1 MRVIAPGRPQVSN
14 GEFEW
19 SVLTGAAGET
29 RLGSEGVPVAPVAAS
44 ESMTLLTCL
53 EDVRD
58 AVTRVAGGAQRL
70 MSLYTPDLEP
80 QLYEQTAFLDIMKR
94 FVLARSFAKVR
105 VVLADPHRMI
115 RDNNRFLAMAR
126 RLTSYIDIRIAP
138 GEAKR
143 PFASY
148 LIADDRALVYRTN
161 SESFDGVADF
171 NNPAIARLHLNH
183 FDEIWHSVAP
193 EFNLRAVSR

>member
-1 MRVIAPGRPQVSN
+1 VSN

-19 SVLTGAAGET
+19 NILTGAAPPSGPDPGAA
-29 RLGSEGVPVAPVAAS
+29 LPAS
-44 ESMTLLTCL
+44 ESMTVLASL
-53 EDVRD
+53 EDVRQ
-58 AVTRVAGGAQRL
+58 AVDRVAGSAQRL

-80 QLYEQTAFLDIMKR
+80 QLYEQTPFLDIMKR

-105 VVLADPHRMI
+105 VILADPHRMI

-138 GEAKR
+138 GEARK

-171 NNPAIARLHLNH
+171 NNPPVARLHLNH

>member
-1 MRVIAPGRPQVSN
+1 VSN
-14 GEFEW
+14 GEIEW
-19 SVLTGAAGET
+19 DILTGVDIEA
-29 RLGSEGVPVAPVAAS
+29 RPVPAPPVQPPS
-44 ESMTLLTCL
+44 ESITMFTSL
-53 EDVRD
+53 EEVRE

-80 QLYEQTAFLDIMKR
+80 QIYEQTEFLEIMKR

-105 VVLADPHRMI
+105 VLLADPNRMI

-161 SESFDGVADF
+161 SESFEGVADF

-183 FDEIWHSVAP
+183 FDEIWHAVTP
-193 EFNLRAVSR
+193 EFNLRAANR

>member
-1 MRVIAPGRPQVSN
+1 MSN

-19 SVLTGAAGET
+19 DILTGVAVEPRPPPKAPAAG
-29 RLGSEGVPVAPVAAS
+29 PS
-44 ESMTLLTCL
+44 ESITMLTCL
-53 EDVRD
+53 EDVRE
-58 AVTRVAGGAQRL
+58 AVIRVAGGAQRL

-80 QLYEQTAFLDIMKR
+80 QFYEQTDFLEIMKR

-105 VVLADPHRMI
+105 VILADPQRMI

-138 GEAKR
+138 GEARR

-183 FDEIWHSVAP
+183 FDEIWHAVTP
-193 EFNLRAVSR
+193 EFNLRSAAR